1 MKSFKEISTNVQYL
15 VATKKSYIYF
25 GMVVAIISLISLLT
39 IGSFLLSALLCP
51 ILSAALAL
59 CVINTPQRDELLGV
73 SLGWSVIFVLF
84 LFG

>member
-1 MKSFKEISTNVQYL
+1 MKSFKEISTNVQYV
-15 VATKKSYIYF
+15 VATKKPYIYF

-59 CVINTPQRDELLGV
+59 CVINNPQRDALLGV

>member
-15 VATKKSYIYF
+15 VATKKPYIYF

-59 CVINTPQRDELLGV
+59 CVINNPQRDELLGV